1 MNVNIPEQEKVIAHY
16 GEEAQSM
23 IHMEECAELIQAIS
37 KMRRLK
43 RACLAGADVD
53 DSEAY
58 YNLVEE
64 MADVLICMEQL
75 REIYGISLS
84 EIQMMIDK
92 KAARQEARLYDA
104 D

>member
-1 MNVNIPEQEKVIAHY
+1 MQ
-16 GEEAQSM
+16 
-23 IHMEECAELIQAIS
+23 
-37 KMRRLK
+37 RLK
-43 RACLAGADVD
+43 RASLAGTDVD

-64 MADVLICMEQL
+64 MVDVLICMEQL